1 MIRMLSLF
9 ALVLVLQACA
19 SPQLHLQAWLDPD
32 VNIEAYQS
40 YEIEAVQDGERFLRI
55 NGMLETAF
63 ALAMDRKAFSHKSP
77 GNASDIKVRFMAN
90 VTHDQELR
98 ETNIPTPK
106 GIYTR
111 HNMVAVNEG
120 SLLVNIIDSRTNKV
134 LWKGSTIRDI
144 NNLDVSKLTQSR
156 INERVSELIAS
167 FPSRN

>member
-1 MIRMLSLF
+1 MIRLLSIIVATLM
-9 ALVLVLQACA
+9 LQACA
-19 SPQLHLQAWLDPD
+19 SPQLHLQAWLDPA
-32 VNIEAYQS
+32 VNIESYQS
-40 YEIEAVQDGERFLRI
+40 YEIEAVQDGEQFSRI

-63 ALAMDRKAFSHKSP
+63 SLAMEQKAFSLHSP
-77 GNASDIKVRFMAN
+77 ASPADIKVRFMAH
-90 VTHDQELR
+90 VTHGQELR

-134 LWKGSTIRDI
+134 IWKGSTIRDI